1 MTGSFDPRAFA
12 FDLAFD
18 QEWSRV
24 TLKSYERENAHQK
37 KENDLLLA
45 KVGKLLEINQDLIKA
60 REEDL
65 EKMGAATDD
74 GNQNQ
79 APKVVMQ
86 VSYGNDPKQS
96 VFLKL

>member
-1 MTGSFDPRAFA
+1 M
-12 FDLAFD
+12 
-18 QEWSRV
+18 
-24 TLKSYERENAHQK
+24 
-37 KENDLLLA
+37 LA

-65 EKMGAATDD
+65 EKRGQATDN

-86 VSYGNDPKQS
+86 VHPGHELFFRLSHNVPDSWAVELITNVSRGHQNQ
-96 VFLKL
+96 KLNF

>member
-1 MTGSFDPRAFA
+1 M
-12 FDLAFD
+12 
-18 QEWSRV
+18 
-24 TLKSYERENAHQK
+24 
-37 KENDLLLA
+37 LA

-86 VSYGNDPKQS
+86 VSNGNDPKQS
-96 VFLKL
+96 VF

>member
-1 MTGSFDPRAFA
+1 MPGSFILSSPLTLHNA
-12 FDLAFD
+12 
-18 QEWSRV
+18 WSRV

-65 EKMGAATDD
+65 EKRGPATDD
-74 GNQNQ
+74 ANQNQ

-86 VSYGNDPKQS
+86 VSYGNDPMQS
-96 VFLKL
+96 GF

>member
-1 MTGSFDPRAFA
+1 M
-12 FDLAFD
+12 
-18 QEWSRV
+18 
-24 TLKSYERENAHQK
+24 
-37 KENDLLLA
+37 A

-65 EKMGAATDD
+65 EKLGPATDD

-86 VSYGNDPKQS
+86 VNRGNDLRLTVKNM
-96 VFLKL
+96 KLNLFKGNTRIGS